1 MILLGADHGGVGLK
15 DAIKNYL
22 EQNHIACKDFG
33 TFDTESVDYVPIASK
48 VAHGVANG
56 EGEFG
61 ILCCGTGIGMS
72 MAANK
77 VQGVRAAVC
86 SDPYCVEMTRRHNN
100 ANVLCMGGRVIDE
113 QKAVE
118 FVKIFLSTGF
128 EGGRHQRRLDQIA
141 AVERGEL

>member
-22 EQNHIACKDFG
+22 EQNHIAC
-33 TFDTESVDYVPIASK
+33 K

-128 EGGRHQRRLDQIA
+128 EGGRHQRRVDQIA

>member
-86 SDPYCVEMTRRHNN
+86 ADPYCCLLYTSRCV
-100 ANVLCMGGRVIDE
+100 
-113 QKAVE
+113 
-118 FVKIFLSTGF
+118 
-128 EGGRHQRRLDQIA
+128 
-141 AVERGEL
+141 

>member
-86 SDPYCVEMTRRHNN
+86 SDPYCVEMTRAITTQMSSVWGDGDRR
-100 ANVLCMGGRVIDE
+100 AKGGRVCKDFPVDRI
-113 QKAVE
+113 
-118 FVKIFLSTGF
+118 
-128 EGGRHQRRLDQIA
+128 
-141 AVERGEL
+141 